1 MSFIDKMYESLD
13 GAGDGPL
20 LIEVHG
26 KKLVETS
33 GAGLKQLVLAARGL
47 LSARDVVPG
56 DRVALIAHNS
66 ARWAAAD
73 LAILGAGAICVPMY
87 DRQAPRELAGM
98 LDNCEAK
105 LVLVDTDKLK
115 GELLAAWPEAGDRV
129 EARGASARER
139 KIVTF
144 DEVFAQR
151 HVFAQPVPRA
161 ASDYVT
167 MIYTSGTSGEPK
179 GVLYTVANVDYM
191 LEQTLEGLRTM
202 VGTRSG
208 PDRVFHYLPFCFAGS
223 RIQLWSQLARGN
235 PLMVSS
241 DLNNLVEELG
251 TAQPHYFLNVPT
263 LIERI
268 RTGVGSKLKERGGIA
283 YGLYSRAVEAY
294 AREQKGSASLG
305 DKLALGLGRRVVF
318 SKIRAQIGK
327 NLEFLICGSAPLSEE
342 TQRWFSMIGIPVYQ
356 VYGLTETTA
365 IVTMDKKGVARP
377 GYVGRAL
384 AGVELKVSDEGE
396 LLCRGPNIFP
406 EYWKRP
412 DATGKSLQNGWFHT
426 GDMAELT
433 PDGDLKIVGRL
444 KDLLVPESGHNVA
457 PGPLEEKLA
466 SLVPGAQ
473 VMLVGHARPY
483 LSAIF
488 AGQADSSV
496 VQTAIDAL
504 NQELPHYRRVRKFYL
519 SPEPFSVENGLLTA
533 NQKLKRNAVEK
544 HYATQIDGLYS

>member
-1 MSFIDKMYESLD
+1 MSFIDKMYESCER
-13 GAGDGPL
+13 AGEQPL
-20 LIEVHG
+20 IIEVH
-26 KKLVETS
+26 KKELREVS
-33 GAGLKQLVLAARGL
+33 GSALKQLVQSASGLLRARGVQ
-47 LSARDVVPG
+47 AG

-73 LAILGAGAICVPMY
+73 LAILVAGAICVPMY
-87 DRQAPRELAGM
+87 DRQAPRELVGM

-105 LVLVDTDKLK
+105 LVLVDTEKLK
-115 GELLAAWPEAGDRV
+115 AELEAAWQASGGANGRV
-129 EARGASARER
+129 
-139 KIVTF
+139 VTF
-144 DEVFAQR
+144 DEVFR
-151 HVFAQPVPRA
+151 HAPVSVTPLARA
-161 ASDYVT
+161 AGDRVT

-191 LEQTLEGLRTM
+191 LAQTLEGIRLM
-202 VGTRSG
+202 VAPRVG

-223 RIQLWSQLARGN
+223 RIQLWSQLVRGN
-235 PLMVSS
+235 PLMVST

-251 TAQPHYFLNVPT
+251 TAQPNYFLNVPT

-268 RTGVGSKLKERGGIA
+268 RTGVSNKLKERGGIA
-283 YGLYSRAVEAY
+283 LAIYNRAVEAY
-294 AREQKGSASLG
+294 GRRQKGQHSLA
-305 DKLALGLGRRVVF
+305 DTLALLVGQRLVF
-318 SKIRAQIGK
+318 SKIRQQIGA

-365 IVTMDKKGVARP
+365 IVTMDKKGSARP
-377 GYVGRAL
+377 GYVGRPL
-384 AGVELKVSDEGE
+384 EGVELKVTEDGE
-396 LLCRGPNIFP
+396 LICRGPNIFP

-412 DATGKSLQNGWFHT
+412 EATQKSIVDGWFHT

-433 PDGDLKIVGRL
+433 PDLDLRIVGRL

-466 SLVPGAQ
+466 NLVPGAQ

-483 LSAIF
+483 LSAIV
-488 AGQADSSV
+488 AGQSEHDT
-496 VQTAIDAL
+496 VQAAIDRL
-504 NQELPHYRRVRKFYL
+504 NEELPHYRRVRKFFL
-519 SPEPFSVENGLLTA
+519 APEPFSVENGLLTA

-544 HYATQIDGLYS
+544 HYAVQIDGLYS

>member
-1 MSFIDKMYESLD
+1 MTFIEKMYESLD
-13 GAGDGPL
+13 SAGDGPL
-20 LIEVHG
+20 VIEVQG
-26 KKLVETS
+26 KQLVETS
-33 GAGLKQLVLAARGL
+33 GAALKQLVLSARGL
-47 LSARDVVPG
+47 LSARDVQPG

-66 ARWAAAD
+66 ARWAASD

-105 LVLVDTDKLK
+105 VVLVDTDKLK
-115 GELLAAWPEAGDRV
+115 GELLAAWPAAGDR
-129 EARGASARER
+129 
-139 KIVTF
+139 IVTF
-144 DEVFAQR
+144 AEVFAAR
-151 HVFAQPVPRA
+151 HVFAKPVPRTA
-161 ASDYVT
+161 DDYVT

-202 VGTRSG
+202 VGVRSG
-208 PDRVFHYLPFCFAGS
+208 PDRVFHYLPLCFAGS

-235 PLMVSS
+235 PLMVST

-268 RTGVGSKLKERGGIA
+268 RTGVNGKLKERGGFA
-283 YGLYSRAVEAY
+283 YAIYSRAVEAY
-294 AREQKGSASLG
+294 GREQQGSASIA
-305 DKLALGLGRRVVF
+305 DKLALGVGKRLVF

-365 IVTMDKKGVARP
+365 IVTMDKKGTARP

-384 AGVELKVSDEGE
+384 TGVDLKVTDEGE
-396 LLCRGPNIFP
+396 LICRGPNIFP
-406 EYWKRP
+406 AYWKRP
-412 DATGKSLQNGWFHT
+412 DATEKSLQKGWFHT

-488 AGQADSSV
+488 AGQADKDAIQS
-496 VQTAIDAL
+496 AIDAL
-504 NQELPHYRRVRKFYL
+504 NQELPHYRRVRKFLL

-544 HYATQIDGLYS
+544 HYASQIDGMYS

>member
-1 MSFIDKMYESLD
+1 MSFIEQMYESLKQ
-13 GAGDGPL
+13 AGDKPL

-26 KKLVETS
+26 KQLRETS
-33 GAGLKQLVLAARGL
+33 GAALLQLVRSARGL
-47 LSARDVVPG
+47 LASRNVAPG

-66 ARWAAAD
+66 ARWGAAD

-87 DRQAPRELAGM
+87 DRQAVRELAGM

-115 GELLAAWPEAGDRV
+115 GELEAVWSAQGRV
-129 EARGASARER
+129 
-139 KIVTF
+139 VTF
-144 DEVFAQR
+144 DEVFSHGQIDAAPR
-151 HVFAQPVPRA
+151 PRA
-161 ASDYVT
+161 ADDRVT

-179 GVLYTVANVDYM
+179 GVLYTVANVDFM
-191 LEQTLEGLRTM
+191 LTQTLEGIRAMVAPRT
-202 VGTRSG
+202 G

-223 RIQLWSQLARGN
+223 RIQLWSQLVRGN
-235 PLMVSS
+235 PLMISS

-251 TAQPHYFLNVPT
+251 TAQPNYFLNVPT

-268 RTGVGSKLKERGGIA
+268 RLGVGNKLKERGGIA
-283 YGLYSRAVEAY
+283 FSIYSRAVLAY
-294 AREQKGSASLG
+294 GRIQKGQGGLA
-305 DKLALGLGRRVVF
+305 DTLALGVGKRLVF
-318 SKIRAQIGK
+318 SKIRQQIGK

-365 IVTMDKKGVARP
+365 IVTMDKKGAARP
-377 GYVGRAL
+377 GYVGRPL
-384 AGVELKVSDEGE
+384 SGVELKVSDEGE

-412 DATGKSLQNGWFHT
+412 EATQKSIIDGWFHT

-433 PDGDLKIVGRL
+433 PDLDLRIVGRL

-483 LSAIF
+483 LSAIV
-488 AGQADSSV
+488 AGQSDDGA
-496 VQTAIDAL
+496 VQSAIDQL
-504 NQELPHYRRVRKFYL
+504 NQELPHYRRVRKFFL
-519 SPEPFSVENGLLTA
+519 APEPFTVENGLLTA

-544 HYATQIDGLYS
+544 HYASQIDGLYP

>member
-1 MSFIDKMYESLD
+1 
-13 GAGDGPL
+13 
-20 LIEVHG
+20 
-26 KKLVETS
+26 
-33 GAGLKQLVLAARGL
+33 
-47 LSARDVVPG
+47 
-56 DRVALIAHNS
+56 
-66 ARWAAAD
+66 
-73 LAILGAGAICVPMY
+73 
-87 DRQAPRELAGM
+87 
-98 LDNCEAK
+98 
-105 LVLVDTDKLK
+105 
-115 GELLAAWPEAGDRV
+115 
-129 EARGASARER
+129 
-139 KIVTF
+139 
-144 DEVFAQR
+144 
-151 HVFAQPVPRA
+151 
-161 ASDYVT
+161 
-167 MIYTSGTSGEPK
+167 
-179 GVLYTVANVDYM
+179 
-191 LEQTLEGLRTM
+191 
-202 VGTRSG
+202 
-208 PDRVFHYLPFCFAGS
+208 
-223 RIQLWSQLARGN
+223 
-235 PLMVSS
+235 VST

-268 RTGVGSKLKERGGIA
+268 RTGVNGKLKERGGIA
-283 YGLYSRAVEAY
+283 YAIYSRAVEAY
-294 AREQKGSASLG
+294 GREQKGTATLA
-305 DKLALGLGRRVVF
+305 DKLALGVGKRVVF

-365 IVTMDKKGVARP
+365 IVTMDKKGSARP

-384 AGVELKVSDEGE
+384 TGVELKVTDEGE
-396 LLCRGPNIFP
+396 LICRGPNIFP
-406 EYWKRP
+406 AYWKRP
-412 DATGKSLQNGWFHT
+412 DATEKSLQNGWFHT

-488 AGQADSSV
+488 AGQADQAAIQS
-496 VQTAIDAL
+496 AIDVL
-504 NQELPHYRRVRKFYL
+504 NQELPHYRRVRKFLL

-544 HYATQIDGLYS
+544 HYASQIDGLYS

>member
-1 MSFIDKMYESLD
+1 MTFIDRMYESLD
-13 GAGDGPL
+13 SAGNGPL

-26 KKLVETS
+26 KKLVETT
-33 GAGLKQLVLAARGL
+33 GTGLKQLVLAARGL

-115 GELLAAWPEAGDRV
+115 GELLAAWPSAGDRV
-129 EARGASARER
+129 
-139 KIVTF
+139 VTF
-144 DEVFAQR
+144 DEVFRER
-151 HVFAQPVPRA
+151 HVFAEPVSRA
-161 ASDYVT
+161 AGDYVT

-191 LEQTLEGLRTM
+191 LEQTLAGLRTM
-202 VGTRSG
+202 VAPKSG
-208 PDRVFHYLPFCFAGS
+208 ADRVFHYLPFCFAGS

-268 RTGVGSKLKERGGIA
+268 RTGVGNKLKERGGIA
-283 YGLYSRAVEAY
+283 YGLYSRASEAS
-294 AREQKGSASLG
+294 AREREGNASLV
-305 DKLALGLGRRVVF
+305 DKLALALGRRVVF
-318 SKIRAQIGK
+318 SKIRAQIGQ
-327 NLEFLICGSAPLSEE
+327 NLEFLICGSAPLSED

-365 IVTMDKKGVARP
+365 IVTMDKKGTARP

-384 AGVELKVSDEGE
+384 EGVELKVSDEGE

-412 DATGKSLQNGWFHT
+412 DATARSLQDGWFHT

-466 SLVPGAQ
+466 SLLPGAQ

-488 AGQADSSV
+488 AGQADSSA
-496 VQTAIDAL
+496 VQSAIDAL
-504 NQELPHYRRVRKFYL
+504 NEELPHYRRVRKFYL

-533 NQKLKRNAVEK
+533 NQKLKRSAVEK
-544 HYATQIDGLYS
+544 QFAKQIDGLYA

>member
-1 MSFIDKMYESLD
+1 MSFIETMHKSLD
-13 GAGDGPL
+13 TAGEQPL
-20 LIEVHG
+20 IIEVHG
-26 KKLVETS
+26 KDLVETS
-33 GAGLKQLVLAARGL
+33 GNKLKQLVLSARGL
-47 LSARDVVPG
+47 LAARNVEPG

-115 GELLAAWPEAGDRV
+115 GELEAAWEHRGRV
-129 EARGASARER
+129 
-139 KIVTF
+139 VTF
-144 DEVFAQR
+144 DEVFSHG
-151 HVFAQPVPRA
+151 HVFAEPRA
-161 ASDYVT
+161 RPAGDFVT

-179 GVLYTVANVDYM
+179 GVLYTVDNVDYM
-191 LEQTLEGLRTM
+191 LAQTIEGIRQMVAPRTG
-202 VGTRSG
+202 V
-208 PDRVFHYLPFCFAGS
+208 DRVFHYLPFCFAGS
-223 RIQLWSQLARGN
+223 RIQLWSQLARAN
-235 PLMVSS
+235 PLMVST
-241 DLNNLVEELG
+241 DLNNLVVELG

-268 RTGVGSKLKERGGIA
+268 RTGVGNKLKERGGIA
-283 YGLYSRAVEAY
+283 FALYSRAVEAY
-294 AREQKGSASLG
+294 QREQKGQHGVA
-305 DKLALGLGRRVVF
+305 DTLALAVGKRVVF

-365 IVTMDKKGVARP
+365 IVTMDKKGTARP
-377 GYVGRAL
+377 GYVGRPL
-384 AGVELKVSDEGE
+384 DGVELKVSEEGE

-406 EYWKRP
+406 AYWKRP
-412 DATGKSLQNGWFHT
+412 EATAKSLQDGWFHT

-433 PDGDLKIVGRL
+433 PDQDLRIVGRL

-457 PGPLEEKLA
+457 PGPLEEKLS
-466 SLVPGAQ
+466 SLLPGAQ

-488 AGQADSSV
+488 AGPAAPDA
-496 VQTAIDAL
+496 VQSAIDQL
-504 NQELPHYRRVRKFYL
+504 NEELPHYRRVRKFYL
-519 SPEPFSVENGLLTA
+519 APEPFSVENGLLTA
-533 NQKLKRNAVEK
+533 NQKLKRNAVEQ
-544 HYATQIDGLYS
+544 HYAAQIEGLYS

>member
-1 MSFIDKMYESLD
+1 MSFIDKMYQSLEQ
-13 GAGDGPL
+13 AGDGPL

-26 KKLVETS
+26 KKLVEAS
-33 GAGLKQLVLAARGL
+33 GNQLKQLVNAARGL
-47 LSARDVVPG
+47 LASRDVQPG

-66 ARWAAAD
+66 ARWVAAD
-73 LAILGAGAICVPMY
+73 LAVLGAGAICVPMY

-105 LVLVDTDKLK
+105 VVLVETDKLK
-115 GELLAAWPEAGDRV
+115 SELEAVWSAHGRV
-129 EARGASARER
+129 
-139 KIVTF
+139 VTF

-151 HVFAQPVPRA
+151 HVFAAPLSRA
-161 ASDYVT
+161 PSDRVT

-179 GVLYTVANVDYM
+179 GVLYTVANVDFM
-191 LEQTLEGLRTM
+191 LEQTITSLRAM
-202 VGTRSG
+202 VGERNG
-208 PDRVFHYLPFCFAGS
+208 HDRVFHYLPFCFAGS
-223 RIQLWSQLARGN
+223 RIQLWSQLVRGN
-235 PLMVSS
+235 PLMVST

-251 TAQPHYFLNVPT
+251 TAQPNYFLNVPT

-268 RTGVGSKLKERGGIA
+268 RTGVGNKLKERGGVA
-283 YGLYSRAVEAY
+283 HALYSRAVEAY
-294 AREQKGSASLG
+294 GRVQRGQASIA
-305 DKLALGLGRRVVF
+305 DKLALSAGQRVVF
-318 SKIRAQIGK
+318 SKIRAQIGQ
-327 NLEFLICGSAPLSEE
+327 NLEFLICGSAPLGEE
-342 TQRWFSMIGIPVYQ
+342 TQRWFQMIGIPVYQ

-365 IVTMDKKGVARP
+365 IVTMDKKGLARP
-377 GYVGRAL
+377 GYVGRAID
-384 AGVELKVSDEGE
+384 GVELKVSEEGE

-412 DATGKSLQNGWFHT
+412 DATEKSLAGGWFHT

-488 AGQADSSV
+488 AGQAEPSA
-496 VQTAIDAL
+496 VQSAIDAL
-504 NQELPHYRRVRKFYL
+504 NQDLPHYRRVRKFYL
-519 SPEPFSVENGLLTA
+519 APEPFSVENGLLTA

-544 HYATQIDGLYS
+544 HYASQIDGLYS